1 MKKILSAILITI
13 LFSNGP
19 AFSQKLDVGLG
30 ISLSEQRTYD
40 TAVDLDSIVFFERTF
55 KGSGRLIPS
64 IRYRHPLNDLFELS
78 LGIQGHSSTAGL
90 IVEKRE
96 TDSTQMN
103 SKLTSAGITS
113 FEFPLALS
121 YSLTKDGDFN
131 LNFFGGIIPIVNK
144 IEFDPIFKE
153 GPQYPASVAEGLN
166 KAGTLPK
173 RFHMD
178 YQVGGRLSY
187 KRFNVDIY
195 YQSNLTSNLN
205 NNLEI
210 WGNEFL
216 FKRNTESVRLILS
229 YSIPLFAKND

>member
-1 MKKILSAILITI
+1 MKAILIYLTI
-13 LFSNGP
+13 LVSYST
-19 AFSQKLDVGLG
+19 AIAQKLDLG
-30 ISLSEQRTYD
+30 IGTVLSERRTYQSP
-40 TAVDLDSIVFFERTF
+40 VDLDSIVFFERDYL
-55 KGSGRLIPS
+55 GSGQLLPY
-64 IRYRHPLNDLFELS
+64 IRYNHPINSYFEVS
-78 LGIQGHSSTAGL
+78 IGIQTHRNSAGL
-90 IVEKRE
+90 TVEKRA
-96 TDSTQMN
+96 TDSTFMN
-103 SKLTSAGITS
+103 SKLTSAYLKG
-113 FEFPLALS
+113 FEFPLAGH
-121 YSLTKDGDFN
+121 YIFNRDGDFQ
-131 LNFFGGIIPIVNK
+131 LRVFAGIIPIINK
-144 IEFDPIFKE
+144 VDFDARFKE

-187 KRFNVDIY
+187 RRFNVDIY

-210 WGNEFL
+210 WGHEFL